1 MSKRRK
7 KTTGDPRK
15 KGKRR
20 VRLAVIPEPESD
32 TRSVIVY
39 TGEGT
44 VAMRG
49 QGKVVL
55 ECGNCGKPIVD
66 GLAMT
71 QVRNL
76 VFRCN
81 NCGAYNETLT

>member
-1 MSKRRK
+1 MATKKKRH
-7 KTTGDPRK
+7 
-15 KGKRR
+15 
-20 VRLAVIPEPESD
+20 VRMAVIPKPEPN
-32 TRSVIVY
+32 TRTVINY

-49 QGKVVL
+49 SGQVVL
-55 ECGNCGKPIVD
+55 ECGNCGEPIVD

-76 VFRCN
+76 VFKCN
-81 NCGAYNETLT
+81 NCGEYNETLA